1 MVFDL
6 VTTILTLGVQLTLV
20 GGGLLFLI
28 SLGRDFQRV
37 FQGHA

>member
-6 VTTILTLGVQLTLV
+6 VMTVLTLGVQLTLAL
-20 GGGLLFLI
+20 GGLWFLL
-28 SLGRDFQRV
+28 SLCRDFQRV